1 MHPVT
6 CNQYFPLTTSLEIKH
21 VSCHFMDIFKFS
33 FRKKLTLCCLI
44 DGTSCEISCI
54 KIFIMQDTIVSVHVP
69 LIRLMHPVYAAGRM
83 PFATPWLDIF
93 WQMARTVCCIDD
105 VSRQIWLVLK
115 TTVASWSY
123 CHMKVI
129 LCTLLSCK
137 SCLSYCCCW
146 VSEKWL
152 DVRFARAI
160 SGNLP
165 VDAAVCF
172 RCAIW

>member
-1 MHPVT
+1 MSFYGYFQVFIYEKT
-6 CNQYFPLTTSLEIKH
+6 DTLLFNWRNQLWNILH
-21 VSCHFMDIFKFS
+21 QN
-33 FRKKLTLCCLI
+33 LQ
-44 DGTSCEISCI
+44 
-54 KIFIMQDTIVSVHVP
+54 MQDTIVSVHVP
-69 LIRLMHPVYAAGRM
+69 LIRLMHPVYAADRM

-105 VSRQIWLVLK
+105 VSRRIWLVLK

-123 CHMKVI
+123 CHMKHQTVFV
-129 LCTLLSCK
+129 CTLLSCK